1 MKLYKYEAWKDSEFR
16 NDSRILKPL
25 FACYNERECFQRS
38 LKHLCDANHDEYE
51 VFFISK
57 TNVFNSK
64 DTQLYYYSKSENGFV
79 YADPSKTY
87 HMLLLGIYEIIV
99 QTTKKMRWIKLK
111 VYMQLL
117 PLKLKCYFITAR
129 IYISAPLLFA
139 IVVLYMI
146 YSFISNPTE
155 TMLKIGSLSQ
165 EEVSKP
171 INKITNSV
179 FLISLCIYSIAL
191 YKIFHTII
199 GNHIH

>member
-1 MKLYKYEAWKDSEFR
+1 MKLYKYEAWQDSEFR
-16 NDSRILKPL
+16 DNTKPMKPL
-25 FACYNERECFQRS
+25 FSCFGEIECFKRS
-38 LKHLCDANHDEYE
+38 LKHLNNANCVEYE
-51 VFFISK
+51 LFYISK
-57 TNVFNSK
+57 TNIFNKK
-64 DTQLYYYSKSENGFV
+64 DKQFYYYSKKNSDFI
-79 YADPSKTY
+79 YADPLLGFY
-87 HMLLLGIYEIIV
+87 MLLVELHNSII
-99 QTTKKMRWIKLK
+99 KARKRDRWNTLK